1 LATETSSPTEAS
13 PPTEAAPPTDAS
25 PPTEAS
31 ETTATATSAKKASAK
46 KAPSNQKLLP
56 GAKPPKKSKNKNS
69 GKSKEKKPAKKVYS
83 LKEKLTM
90 INQYQKAVKG
100 GKADLAKKWGVDTT
114 SVTQWI
120 KAKATMERQV
130 EEEGRGGKKTVLRK
144 PDPLGKIKDGVVK
157 FYEVNKHRTKH
168 FKIPITGEF
177 SLHTVGFVT
186 SFGLT
191 RIHMNAVYLYA
202 GRVLSVKAGQLKDE
216 LLRMHADNKIE
227 LTDEEVKGLE
237 KFKASESWA
246 TQLARDRGWKSKA
259 LHGEAGCVDHEAAAP
274 QIQRIQSIIHG
285 NAHGR
290 EYRLENVYNMDETG
304 LLFKCLPNRS
314 YVSEDEVKT
323 ARGTKLM
330 KAKNRVT
337 LYVCTNAD
345 GSDFV
350 PLSIIGAA
358 ENPRCFSNHEKK
370 LTYYNQRK
378 AWSDTKTIKKWFADF
393 LIHVKRRT
401 NEPVLLIMDNCA
413 AHNEDTFK
421 DVSGQVRVVFLPPN
435 CTSVYQPMDC
445 GVIAMIKKKYRHRLL
460 LKLLEV
466 YNDMMTLYEQNKG
479 RSKGTNGL
487 DEGYPPHIRDC
498 MDILAE
504 ITPEFTPEKIRNCW
518 RKSTLLNKPPV
529 AVDPVL
535 AAVDPAPATAS
546 HTVAAAT
553 TASEG
558 DVEMGVVDAA
568 DRVDT
573 INESDDESGDEDILK
588 AMTDLAEL
596 VKGQKGGD
604 KGAPSGG
611 SWEMSYI
618 LEELVETVEGID
630 VSDADARKELLNGWV
645 SMEDTQF
652 CKEAFADEAENDV
665 SPEELLEGDGT
676 YHDSDDDEA
685 VKEAE
690 TELAAA
696 KKMILMRL
704 PRSFEIWRRGWRS
717 W

>member
-1 LATETSSPTEAS
+1 MRWFVESTFFTTKQLSILNRVRKRKCLFFLSELVLCDGHTIDITLLDGSEGSSRNKTYPMEKPTSSDVSLWMNAIRSLSSASYHLPTSLGAVLRLSLDIDWFWNDQERNLVRYNRATNGDIRAYDHYIEVSTAHNTRHTRYQWEYSSLQRPPHLSHLASVRISIEDENHVRRHSTTGIPAS
-13 PPTEAAPPTDAS
+13 PTPPIDLRAVLHSWGNDSLWRDLQLHGDGTWLIEGLIQGTIEGAADGSFMVEICPDVCSAAFMLICTVSKRKLVGTWTEWSQFAGNYRGEIFGDMALALILRAAATFLPDDSQVPPV
-25 PPTEAS
+25 
-31 ETTATATSAKKASAK
+31 
-46 KAPSNQKLLP
+46 KLWFD
-56 GAKPPKKSKNKNS
+56 NS
-69 GKSKEKKPAKKVYS
+69 GV
-83 LKEKLTM
+83 
-90 INQYQKAVKG
+90 
-100 GKADLAKKWGVDTT
+100 
-114 SVTQWI
+114 
-120 KAKATMERQV
+120 
-130 EEEGRGGKKTVLRK
+130 
-144 PDPLGKIKDGVVK
+144 
-157 FYEVNKHRTKH
+157 
-168 FKIPITGEF
+168 
-177 SLHTVGFVT
+177 
-186 SFGLT
+186 
-191 RIHMNAVYLYA
+191 IH
-202 GRVLSVKAGQLKDE
+202 
-216 LLRMHADNKIE
+216 
-227 LTDEEVKGLE
+227 
-237 KFKASESWA
+237 
-246 TQLARDRGWKSKA
+246 
-259 LHGEAGCVDHEAAAP
+259 
-274 QIQRIQSIIHG
+274 HG
-285 NAHGR
+285 N
-290 EYRLENVYNMDETG
+290 
-304 LLFKCLPNRS
+304 KP
-314 YVSEDEVKT
+314 
-323 ARGTKLM
+323 
-330 KAKNRVT
+330 
-337 LYVCTNAD
+337 NAD